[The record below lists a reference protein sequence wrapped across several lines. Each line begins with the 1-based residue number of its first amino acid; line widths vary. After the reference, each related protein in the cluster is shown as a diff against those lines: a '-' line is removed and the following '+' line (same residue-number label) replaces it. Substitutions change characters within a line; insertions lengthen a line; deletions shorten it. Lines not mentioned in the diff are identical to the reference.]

1 MLSIRRIG
9 TIGAGGTAITAARVE
24 GKVQVEGKVRVAE
37 KALAEGKE
45 QAEGKIIRVATK
57 KTGRPGRR
65 RRRHKGR
72 PGTGKR

>member
-24 GKVQVEGKVRVAE
+24 GKVRVAE

-45 QAEGKIIRVATK
+45 RAEGKIIRVATK